1 MNKVFIFLML
11 VVLGCSQKKK
21 TEKLPFFNT
30 PDFTPLWISKDD
42 PAYNKIHKI
51 DDFRFTDQNGD
62 LVTNET
68 FRGKLYIANFFFTVC
83 PGICPLMTEN
93 MISLQEKYIAN
104 HDILLLSHTVT
115 PWIDTVEQLKKY
127 AIANEIIDDKYHL
140 VTGEQDDIYTLAR
153 TSYFVEKEIGM
164 KVSADEFL
172 HSENFL
178 LIDRQGRI
186 RGIYNGTSTEDLKR
200 LEEDIDILLT
210 HI

>member
-1 MNKVFIFLML
+1 MNRVLIFLML
-11 VVLGCSQKKK
+11 LFIGCSQKKK
-21 TEKLPFFNT
+21 PETLPFFNT
-30 PDFTPLWISKDD
+30 PDFTPHWISKDD
-42 PAYNKIHKI
+42 PDYSKIHKI
-51 DDFRFTDQNGD
+51 DEFTFTDQNGNI
-62 LVTNET
+62 VTNQT
-68 FRGKLYIANFFFTVC
+68 FKGKIYVANFFFTVC

-93 MISLQEKYIAN
+93 MVSLQEKYISN
-104 HDILLLSHTVT
+104 KDVLLLSHTVT

-127 AIANEIIDDKYHL
+127 AIDNVIKDDKYHI
-140 VTGEQDDIYTLAR
+140 VTGEQEDIYSLAR

-164 KVSADEFL
+164 EVSSDEFL

-186 RGIYNGTSTEDLKR
+186 RGIYNGTNTDDLKR